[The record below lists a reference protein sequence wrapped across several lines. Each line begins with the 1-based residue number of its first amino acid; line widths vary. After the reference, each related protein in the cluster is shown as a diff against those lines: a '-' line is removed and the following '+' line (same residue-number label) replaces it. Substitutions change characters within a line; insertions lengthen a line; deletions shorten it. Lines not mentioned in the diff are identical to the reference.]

1 MSFSWEVSTLK
12 NGEKQIFDI
21 AALRGMSCDVL
32 GLGISNLPLVDMLL
46 SVGAHVT
53 AYDKKSRAEL
63 GDTATRLEA
72 LGVTLHLG
80 EFPPSSLD
88 GDVIFRS
95 PGIRPDLPAIKDAVA
110 RGAMLTSEMELF
122 IKLTRANIIGITGS
136 DGKTTTTTL
145 THLFLKKQAE
155 RHGTGKCY
163 VGGNIGSPL
172 LSKYKEMT
180 AEDFAV
186 LELSS
191 FQLMTLGTPL
201 SRCAITNLS
210 PNHLNWHVD
219 MDEYVAAKCNIFD
232 DSSTLVLNAEN
243 AITADIA
250 SKRTKNMILF
260 SSKKNSYEEIVTAA
274 SSNTSAVFLRNGY
287 IVFSDGVREREIL
300 RVSDI
305 KLPGVH
311 NIENYMTA
319 IALTYALVDEDIYTE
334 VAKDF
339 GGVPHRLEWI
349 AQIDGVD
356 CYNSSIDSSPTRTA
370 AALSALPQKKVVI
383 CGGSDKNVPFAP
395 LADAL
400 ATSNVRCVILTGDA
414 AEKIRA
420 ALSAANVDFEFT
432 VEKDFTSAV
441 HLARSKARAGDALL
455 LSPACASFDR
465 FKNFEERGAF
475 FKRIILELAKEKN

>member
-1 MSFSWEVSTLK
+1 MKNGIKKIIDIAELK
-12 NGEKQIFDI
+12 NIK
-21 AALRGMSCDVL
+21 CDVL
-32 GLGISNLPLVDMLL
+32 GLGVSNLPLVDMLT

-53 AYDKKSRAEL
+53 AYDKKSREEL
-63 GDTATRLEA
+63 GETAERLES

-80 EFPPSSLD
+80 EFPPKALY

-95 PGIRPDLPAIKDAVA
+95 PGIRPDIPAIKDATA

-122 IKLTRANIIGITGS
+122 IKLARANIIGITGS

-145 THLFLKKQAE
+145 THLFLKKQSE
-155 RHGTGKCY
+155 RYGMGECY
-163 VGGNIGSPL
+163 VGGNIGAPL
-172 LSKYKEMT
+172 LSKYNEMT
-180 AEDFAV
+180 DADFAV

-232 DSSTLVLNAEN
+232 DNSLLVLNAEN
-243 AITADIA
+243 PITADIA
-250 SKRTKNMILF
+250 SRRKKNMILF
-260 SSKKNSYEEIVTAA
+260 SSKKDSYKSIVPIAA
-274 SSNTSAVFLRNGY
+274 SNTSAVFLRDRH
-287 IVFSDGVREREIL
+287 IIFSDGKCECEVL
-300 RVSDI
+300 NTADI
-305 KLPGVH
+305 KLPGIH

-319 IALTYALVDEDIYTE
+319 IALTYGLVDADIYRE
-334 VAKDF
+334 VAQSF

-349 AQIDGVD
+349 SNIDGVD

-370 AALSALPQKKVVI
+370 AALSALKQKKVVI
-383 CGGSDKNVPFAP
+383 CGGSDKNIPFAP
-395 LADAL
+395 LAEAL
-400 ATSNVRCVILTGDA
+400 QESDVRCVVLTGDS
-414 AEKIRA
+414 AEKISA
-420 ALSAANVDFEFT
+420 ALSEASVDFEF
-432 VEKDFTSAV
+432 VIEKEFTSAV
-441 HLARSKARAGDALL
+441 HLAKSKACAGDALL

-475 FKRIILELAKEKN
+475 FKSIILGLAEDKN